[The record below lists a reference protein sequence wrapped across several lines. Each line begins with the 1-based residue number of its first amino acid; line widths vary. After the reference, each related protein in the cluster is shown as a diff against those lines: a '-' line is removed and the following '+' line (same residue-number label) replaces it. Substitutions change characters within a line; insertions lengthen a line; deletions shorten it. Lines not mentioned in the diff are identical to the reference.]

1 MAPPRSLCARC
12 LTLKFGILD
21 DFSVHESTAALEK
34 NQFTVLYCDR
44 TSLAGTSRR
53 VQRVQAGLGLG
64 LGGQG
69 QGQADLGL
77 GVQGVLG
84 KVIAGIPEH
93 SLEGFLT
100 NHRSH
105 CSKTLISATAPQ
117 LPPLK

>member
-34 NQFTVLYCDR
+34 NQFTVLYCNR

-64 LGGQG
+64 VQGQAELGLGGQG
-69 QGQADLGL
+69 
-77 GVQGVLG
+77 VQG
-84 KVIAGIPEH
+84 
-93 SLEGFLT
+93 
-100 NHRSH
+100 R
-105 CSKTLISATAPQ
+105 
-117 LPPLK
+117 

>member
-34 NQFTVLYCDR
+34 NQFTVLYCNR

-53 VQRVQAGLGLG
+53 VQRVQAGLG
-64 LGGQG
+64 
-69 QGQADLGL
+69 LGL